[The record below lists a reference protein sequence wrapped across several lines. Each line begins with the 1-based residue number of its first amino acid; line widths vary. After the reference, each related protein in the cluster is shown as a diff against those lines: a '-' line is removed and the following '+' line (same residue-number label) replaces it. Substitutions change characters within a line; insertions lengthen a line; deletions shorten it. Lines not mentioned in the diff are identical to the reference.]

1 MQTVVY
7 QNKDSIRIKKQTG
20 NLRYSYGNL
29 PRKLIFRVR

>member
-7 QNKDSIRIKKQTG
+7 QNKDNICIKKQTD
-20 NLRYSYGNL
+20 NLRYSYENL